1 MILRL
6 KIQHYKSIEDL
17 ELVLPKL
24 ALFVGPNGTGKS
36 NLIDALRF
44 IRDAAVSGL
53 DHAVSERHG
62 IDSLRQWSPSKPY
75 HVTLEVMVVNGH
87 GSGQLS
93 FTLASY
99 RGNPRVR
106 RETGWWSWEDQAGSH
121 NILYERDPEGR
132 VSWFGP
138 PHGDSVSSELS
149 AEQPDELFLR
159 QLEARE
165 IRPLIEAIASFEAY
179 SIFPNVL
186 RTPQKPS
193 NDSRLAAGGENL
205 TSIFKALTRS
215 RKRDHARA
223 RAEILEALKQV
234 LPILDG
240 VRIQSLG
247 GLMVPVFRVREPGDR
262 VHDFNVSQIS
272 DGTLRVLG
280 LLTALYQP
288 SRPDVIAMEEP
299 EQTVHPGVLAV
310 LADAAKEISASSQ
323 VLITTHSPELVDR
336 FDPEKV
342 MAVEMDGSVTRVGPV
357 SPHQQQAVR
366 ERLFSLGELMSVE
379 GLHP

>member
-1 MILRL
+1 MITHL

-17 ELVLPKL
+17 DLLLPDL
-24 ALFVGPNGTGKS
+24 AVFVGPNGTGKS
-36 NLIDALRF
+36 NLIDAIRL

-62 IDSLRQWSPSKPY
+62 IDSIRQWSPRKPY
-75 HVTLEVMVVNGH
+75 NVTFEVFVETALGT
-87 GSGQLS
+87 GALS

-99 RGNPRVR
+99 RGNHQVR
-106 RETGWWSWEDQAGSH
+106 REQGLWTWDRPGNDSIFYQ
-121 NILYERDPEGR
+121 RDPEGR
-132 VSWFGP
+132 VSWLKKKAD
-138 PHGDSVSSELS
+138 GDSNLSKFS

-165 IRPLIEAIASFEAY
+165 LRPLVDALASFEAY

-193 NDSRLAAGGENL
+193 NDKRLASAGENL
-205 TSIFKALTRS
+205 TSIFKDLTRS
-215 RKRDHARA
+215 RRRAHGRA
-223 RAEILEALKQV
+223 RAEILGALRQV
-234 LPILDG
+234 LPMLDSI
-240 VRIQSLG
+240 RIQSLG
-247 GLMVPVFRVREPGDR
+247 GLMVPVFRVREPDGR

-310 LADAAKEISASSQ
+310 LADAVKEVSTSSQ
-323 VLITTHSPELVDR
+323 VLVTTHSPELVDR
-336 FDPEKV
+336 FAPENV
-342 MAVEMDGSVTRVGPV
+342 MAVDLEGTVTRVGPV
-357 SPHQQQAVR
+357 SAHQRQAVKD
-366 ERLFSLGELMSVE
+366 RLFSLGELMSVE

>member
-1 MILRL
+1 
-6 KIQHYKSIEDL
+6 
-17 ELVLPKL
+17 V
-24 ALFVGPNGTGKS
+24 FVGPNGTGKS
-36 NLIDALRF
+36 NLIDAIRL

-75 HVTLEVMVVNGH
+75 HVTLEVDVVSRLDLRSFGQ
-87 GSGQLS
+87 GSFS

-99 RGNPRVR
+99 RGSHVVR
-106 RETGWWSWEDQAGSH
+106 REQGRWWSIAEPGTS
-121 NILYERDPEGR
+121 ISYVREPEGEVRLLRR
-132 VSWFGP
+132 VA
-138 PHGDSVSSELS
+138 DEDTQELIS
-149 AEQPDELFLR
+149 AEQPDELFLS
-159 QLEARE
+159 QLEARDF
-165 IRPLIEAIASFEAY
+165 RPLVNALASFEAY

-186 RTPQKPS
+186 RTPQKAS
-193 NDSRLAAGGENL
+193 NDNRLAPSGENL

-215 RKRDHARA
+215 KRRAHTGA
-223 RAEILEALKQV
+223 RAEILQAMRQV
-234 LPILDG
+234 LPMLESI
-240 VRIQSLG
+240 RIQSLG
-247 GLMVPVFRVREPGDR
+247 GLMVPVFRVREPDGR
-262 VHDFNVSQIS
+262 IHDFNVSQIS

-299 EQTVHPGVLAV
+299 EQTVHPGILAV
-310 LADAAKEISASSQ
+310 LADAAKEISATSQ

-336 FDPEKV
+336 FDTENV
-342 MAVEMDGSVTRVGPV
+342 MAVDLEGTVTRVGPV

-366 ERLFSLGELMSVE
+366 DRLFSLGELMSVE

>member
-1 MILRL
+1 MIVRL

-17 ELVLPKL
+17 DLPLSKL
-24 ALFVGPNGTGKS
+24 AVFVGPNGTGKS

-44 IRDAAVSGL
+44 IRAAAVSGL

-62 IDSLRQWSPSKPY
+62 IDSIRQWSPSKPY
-75 HVTLEVMVVNGH
+75 YVTLEVELENQYGA
-87 GSGQLS
+87 GILS

-106 RETGWWSWEDQAGSH
+106 QENGWWRHHDSLKT
-121 NILYERDPEGR
+121 ILYNRSQDGGIQLLQADGHL
-132 VSWFGP
+132 SQ
-138 PHGDSVSSELS
+138 LS

-159 QLEARE
+159 QIEARDF
-165 IRPLIEAIASFEAY
+165 RPLVDSLASFEAY

-215 RKRDHARA
+215 RKGDHARA
-223 RAEILEALKQV
+223 RAEILEAVQQV
-234 LPILDG
+234 LPMLDSI
-240 VRIQSLG
+240 RIQSLG
-247 GLMVPVFRVREPGDR
+247 GLMVPVFRVREPDGR

-310 LADAAKEISASSQ
+310 LADAAKEISATSQ

-336 FDPEKV
+336 FGPENV
-342 MAVEMDGSVTRVGPV
+342 IAVELDGTVTRVGPV
-357 SPHQQQAVR
+357 SAHQRQAVR
-366 ERLFSLGELMSVE
+366 DRLFSLGELMSVE